1 MDALD
6 TMRYDGEYDVVVG
19 DEYGVPAK
27 DEFGVVVH
35 GRFLYRKM
43 IAQTESLGD
52 VAHIDKQ
59 VECVITEYAKSYNMT
74 PDQFQSLTEYGDV
87 AVLKRAE

>member
-1 MDALD
+1 
-6 TMRYDGEYDVVVG
+6 
-19 DEYGVPAK
+19 
-27 DEFGVVVH
+27 
-35 GRFLYRKM
+35 M